1 MMQKLINEQSVLY
14 QKYDLKDKSHLSGE
28 RQATNEG
35 ELSPQQQKS
44 MKVLLANQ
52 NSKAALRKHQV
63 VTLTN
68 DATIIN
74 RSRVTNSKS
83 TLVSKNLYEPTL

>member
-1 MMQKLINEQSVLY
+1 MQKLINEQSVLY

-28 RQATNEG
+28 RQVMNEG

-52 NSKAALRKHQV
+52 NSKAALRKLQV